1 MTNQRAA
8 YLWRSAA
15 MLGEVRGAV
24 MSSVVLGLSVSA
36 LPFVSN
42 AAFGPLMQLVA
53 DAGVSGNL
61 SGVWDLEGPL
71 LSRRD
76 GSTAGPLGW
85 MRTPLSFVAL
95 LTIWAAALIA
105 AQVLGFVKSWIDAKV
120 EWRLLTAIRL
130 RVHDH
135 IQSLSMDFFTGIRGG
150 ALMQRVQLEAS
161 GVQRLLTVC
170 VIPPAV
176 DAVVLLG
183 ALAYLLV
190 LSWQMTIVA
199 LVLSPLIFV
208 ALRFTGSRLQAATQ
222 RMMTA
227 HRSMGGE
234 LEETINGIAEIQVF
248 NAQRQRSTRFRDT
261 SEASARAVAAMTIWT
276 HAGTTSAA
284 VLIALSTVGV
294 LTAGVAF
301 STGFGLTFAGLLVFV
316 GFVPTMFAAAGR
328 IVGAYTSYR
337 SILPNVISTF
347 ELLDAE
353 PTVRDRPDA
362 VPLGTIRGDI
372 VFEDVMFGY
381 SPGQKVLDGLTFA
394 VAAGETVA
402 LVGRIGCGKSTVFNL
417 MLRFLEPQH
426 GRILLDGHDIGRV
439 TISSLREHVC
449 KLAQFPFF
457 TKDTIAENV
466 RMARQG
472 ADDAAVE
479 EACTRAQVH
488 TVIADPTKIQHGYH
502 TIVDVQVP
510 SGGQKRLIALARCLL
525 REPDVLLLD
534 EPTENLDADQRA
546 RLTRVLRDYAGTRT
560 CVVISHDMDF
570 IATVSDRIIV
580 LNGGRAA
587 EEGTHE
593 ALLALGGVYRQLYD
607 AQNTDPASFRG

>member
-1 MTNQRAA
+1 MPNQLAA

-53 DAGVSGNL
+53 DAGVNGNL
-61 SGVWDLEGPL
+61 SGVWDLAGPL
-71 LSRRD
+71 LSRHD
-76 GSTAGPLGW
+76 GWTTGPLGW
-85 MRTPLSFVAL
+85 MTTPLSFAAL

-105 AQVLGFVKSWIDAKV
+105 AQILGFAKSWIDAKV
-120 EWRLLTAIRL
+120 EWKLLTAIRL

-170 VIPPAV
+170 VIPPSV
-176 DAVVLLG
+176 DAVVLLV

-190 LSWQMTIVA
+190 LSWQMTVVA
-199 LVLSPLIFV
+199 LALSPLIFV
-208 ALRFTGSRLQAATQ
+208 SLRFTGGRLQAATR

-234 LEETINGIAEIQVF
+234 LEETINGITEIQAF
-248 NAQRQRSTRFRDT
+248 NAQRQRSRRFRDT
-261 SEASARAVAAMTIWT
+261 SDNSARTIAAMTIWMN
-276 HAGTTSAA
+276 AGTTSAA
-284 VLIALSTVGV
+284 VLIALSTVLALTVGV
-294 LTAGVAF
+294 VF
-301 STGFGLTFAGLLVFV
+301 SAGFGLTFAGLLVFV
-316 GFVPTMFAAAGR
+316 GFVPTMFAAVGR

-372 VFEDVMFGY
+372 AFEDVMFSY
-381 SPGQKVLDGLTFA
+381 SPGQKVLDGLSFT
-394 VAAGETVA
+394 VATGETVA

-426 GRILLDGHDIGRV
+426 GRILVDGHDIGRI
-439 TISSLREHVC
+439 TISSLREHVSR
-449 KLAQFPFF
+449 LAQFPFF

-466 RMARQG
+466 RMARQD

-479 EACTRAQVH
+479 EACKRAQIH
-488 TVIADPTKIQHGYH
+488 TVITDQARIQHGYH
-502 TIVDVQVP
+502 TIMDVQVP

-546 RLTRVLRDYAGTRT
+546 RLTRVLRDYARTRT
-560 CVVISHDMDF
+560 CIVISHDIDF
-570 IATVSDRIIV
+570 IASVSDRIIV
-580 LNGGRAA
+580 LDGGRAA

-593 ALLALGGVYRQLYD
+593 ALLALGGVYRQLND
-607 AQNTDPASFRG
+607 AQNAAPAPFQD